1 MELGRKS
8 RWRRA
13 LRGEVCG
20 WGAQK
25 RAHTC
30 KDKGSEEGVVRGA
43 VDPMPSLGEVDI
55 ICN

>member
-8 RWRRA
+8 RWGRA
-13 LRGEVCG
+13 LRGEVCD
-20 WGAQK
+20 WGAQR

-43 VDPMPSLGEVDI
+43 VDPMPSLGGVDI
-55 ICN
+55 ICS